1 MSIKAKTGIDL
12 CNNQLLNAVLEN
24 KAAASAPENPVAG
37 SLYWDTTNNCLKIYN
52 GSAWINYNPLDAFA
66 FAKAAEGVL
75 QILKY
80 KNSST
85 APTVENVTLV
95 DTSKFDTAGMAAQA
109 YADARSYTDSQI
121 NKLLGDA
128 PPEALDTLKELADA
142 VEENQDLIASL
153 QALVTNGVHKSKVSC
168 PALTP
173 SSGVC
178 TWVCDHGLT
187 LNSWKNDNTVLCE
200 VYDANTSEKI
210 LCDVKINSAANVLI
224 SFASDTTITAG
235 SYYAVFVG

>member
-1 MSIKAKTGIDL
+1 MSIKAKSGIDL

-52 GSAWINYNPLDAFA
+52 GTVWVNYNPLDAYEFTVVTD
-66 FAKAAEGVL
+66 G
-75 QILKY
+75 ILHILRY
-80 KNSST
+80 INSNT
-85 APTVENVTLV
+85 APTVESIKII
-95 DTSKFDTAGMAAQA
+95 DTSAFDTAGAAAAA

-142 VEENQDLIASL
+142 VKKNQDLISSL
-153 QALVTNGVHKSKVSC
+153 QQLVRTGVEKSKVSC

-178 TWVCDHGLT
+178 TWLCNHGLT
-187 LNSWKNDNTVLCE
+187 LNSWANDNTVLCD
-200 VYDANTSEKI
+200 VYTSAGEKV
-210 LCDVKINSAANVLI
+210 LCDISINSPANVI
-224 SFASDTTITAG
+224 IKIASDTTITAG
-235 SYYAVFVG
+235 SYYALFVG

>member
-1 MSIKAKTGIDL
+1 MSIKAKSGIDL

-37 SLYWDTTNNCLKIYN
+37 SFYWDTTNNCLKIYN
-52 GSAWINYNPLDAFA
+52 GAKWVNYNPLDAYEFTVVTD
-66 FAKAAEGVL
+66 GVL
-75 QILKY
+75 QILRY
-80 KNSST
+80 INSST
-85 APTVENVTLV
+85 APTVEAIKII

-153 QALVTNGVHKSKVSC
+153 KALVTNGVHKSKVLC

-178 TWVCDHGLT
+178 TWVCNHGLT
-187 LNSWKNDNTVLCE
+187 LNSWANDNTVLCD
-200 VYDANTSEKI
+200 VYTSVGEKV
-210 LCDVKINSAANVLI
+210 LCDISINSAANVI
-224 SFASDTTITAG
+224 IKIASNTTITAG
-235 SYYAVFVG
+235 SYYALFVG

>member
-1 MSIKAKTGIDL
+1 MSIKAKSGIDL

-24 KAAASAPENPVAG
+24 KAVASAPENPVAG

-52 GSAWINYNPLDAFA
+52 GAKWVNYNPLDAYKFR
-66 FAKAAEGVL
+66 KVVDGVL
-75 QILKY
+75 QIMRY
-80 KNSST
+80 TNSST
-85 APTVENVTLV
+85 APTVETVELV
-95 DTSKFDTAGMAAQA
+95 DTSAFDTAGAAAAA

-142 VEENQDLIASL
+142 VEKNQDLIASL
-153 QALVTNGVHKSKVSC
+153 KALVTNGVHKSKVLC

-178 TWVCDHGLT
+178 TWVCNHGLT
-187 LNSWKNDNTVLCE
+187 LNSWANDNTVLCD
-200 VYDANTSEKI
+200 VYTSAGEKV
-210 LCDVKINSAANVLI
+210 LCDISINSAANVI
-224 SFASDTTITAG
+224 IKIASDTKITAG

>member
-1 MSIKAKTGIDL
+1 MSLKAKTGIDL

-24 KAAASAPENPVAG
+24 KPMSSAPENPIAG
-37 SLYWDTTNNCLKIYN
+37 SLFWDTAHNCLMIYD
-52 GSAWINYNPLDAFA
+52 GAAWINYNPLSAFG
-66 FAKAAEGVL
+66 FGKAAEGVL

-95 DTSKFDTAGMAAQA
+95 DTSKFDTVGMAAQA

-121 NKLLGDA
+121 NKLLGGT
-128 PPEALDTLKELADA
+128 PSEALDTLKELADA
-142 VEENQDLIASL
+142 VEKNQDLISSL
-153 QALVTNGVHKSKVSC
+153 QQLVRTGVEKSKVSC

-178 TWVCDHGLT
+178 TWVCNHGLT
-187 LNSWKNDNTVLCE
+187 LNSWANDNTVLCD
-200 VYDANTSEKI
+200 VYDTNTSEKI
-210 LCDVKINSAANVLI
+210 LCDIKINSPANVI
-224 SFASDTTITAG
+224 IKIASDTTITAG

>member
-24 KAAASAPENPVAG
+24 KPMSSAPENPIAG
-37 SLYWDTTNNCLKIYN
+37 SLFWDTAHNCLMIYD
-52 GSAWINYNPLDAFA
+52 GAAWINYNPLSAFG
-66 FAKAAEGVL
+66 FGKAAEGVL

-80 KNSST
+80 INSRT
-85 APTVENVTLV
+85 APTVQNVELV

-142 VEENQDLIASL
+142 VKKNQDLISSL
-153 QALVTNGVHKSKVSC
+153 QQLVRTGVEKSKVSC

-178 TWVCDHGLT
+178 TWLCNHGLT
-187 LNSWKNDNTVLCE
+187 LNSWANDNTVLCD
-200 VYDANTSEKI
+200 VYTSAGEKV
-210 LCDVKINSAANVLI
+210 LCDISINSPANVI
-224 SFASDTTITAG
+224 IKIASDTTITAG
-235 SYYAVFVG
+235 SYYALFVG

>member
-1 MSIKAKTGIDL
+1 MSIKAKSGIDL
-12 CNNQLLNAVLEN
+12 CNNQLINAVLEN
-24 KAAASAPENPVAG
+24 KPMSSAPENPIAG
-37 SLYWDTTNNCLKIYN
+37 SFFWDTAHNCLMIYD
-52 GSAWINYNPLDAFA
+52 GTAWINYNPLSAFG
-66 FAKAAEGVL
+66 FGKAAEGVL

-80 KNSST
+80 INSRT
-85 APTVENVTLV
+85 APTVQNVELV

-142 VEENQDLIASL
+142 VKKNQDLISSL
-153 QALVTNGVHKSKVSC
+153 QQLVRTGVEKSKVSC

-178 TWVCDHGLT
+178 TWLCDHGLT
-187 LNSWKNDNTVLCE
+187 LNSWKNDNTVLCD
-200 VYDANTSEKI
+200 VYTSAGEKV
-210 LCDVKINSAANVLI
+210 LCDVQINSTANVI
-224 SFASDTTITAG
+224 IKIASDTTITAG
-235 SYYAVFVG
+235 SYYALFVG

>member
-12 CNNQLLNAVLEN
+12 CNNQLINAVLEN
-24 KAAASAPENPVAG
+24 KPMSSAPENPIAG
-37 SLYWDTTNNCLKIYN
+37 SLFWDTAHNCLMIYD
-52 GSAWINYNPLDAFA
+52 GAAWINYNPLSAFG
-66 FAKAAEGVL
+66 FGKAAEGVL

-80 KNSST
+80 INSRT
-85 APTVENVTLV
+85 APTVQNVELV

-142 VEENQDLIASL
+142 VEENQDLIANL
-153 QALVTNGVHKSKVSC
+153 KALVTNGVHKSKVLC

-178 TWVCDHGLT
+178 TWVCNHGLT
-187 LNSWKNDNTVLCE
+187 LNSWANDNTVLCD
-200 VYDANTSEKI
+200 VYTSAGEKV
-210 LCDVKINSAANVLI
+210 LCDISINSTANVI
-224 SFASDTTITAG
+224 IKIASDTTITAG
-235 SYYAVFVG
+235 SYYALFVG

>member
-1 MSIKAKTGIDL
+1 MSIKAKSGIDL
-12 CNNQLLNAVLEN
+12 CNNQLINAVLEN
-24 KAAASAPENPVAG
+24 KPMSSAPENPIAG
-37 SLYWDTTNNCLKIYN
+37 SLFWDTAHNCLMIYD
-52 GSAWINYNPLDAFA
+52 GAAWINYNPLSAFG
-66 FAKAAEGVL
+66 FGKAAEGVL

-80 KNSST
+80 INSRT
-85 APTVENVTLV
+85 APTVQNVELV

-142 VEENQDLIASL
+142 VKKNQDLISSL
-153 QALVTNGVHKSKVSC
+153 QQLVRTGVEKSKVSC

-178 TWVCDHGLT
+178 TWLCNHGLT
-187 LNSWKNDNTVLCE
+187 LNSWANDNTVLCD
-200 VYDANTSEKI
+200 VYTLAGEKV
-210 LCDVKINSAANVLI
+210 LCDISINSPANVI
-224 SFASDTTITAG
+224 IKIASDTTITAG
-235 SYYAVFVG
+235 SYYALFVG